1 MRLAIALL
9 LSISFTLPCKAQ
21 KPDVDAVVNNV
32 VNTMGGPDKLLS
44 VNSIKKSGNIEFS
57 GQKIPFNYYAI
68 NKKAQR
74 TEFIFSGMTGYF
86 IVTKDSGYNFNPFQG
101 QTSPENMTA
110 EDVKLAQDD
119 LDLQTV
125 LINYKSKGYTID
137 LLENEDVDGVDA
149 FQLKITISPNKTL
162 FYFIDPSGY
171 YIIRIKSVTISNG
184 QQNVNSTDYYN
195 FKKTKEGILYPYTF
209 GNITFD
215 SIEVNI
221 PLDERLFK
229 PVK

>member
-1 MRLAIALL
+1 MRIAIALL
-9 LSISFTLPCKAQ
+9 LSILFILPCNAQ
-21 KPDVDAVVNNV
+21 KTDVDAVINSVI
-32 VNTMGGPDKLLS
+32 NTLGGREKLLT
-44 VNSIKKSGNIEFS
+44 VNSIKKSGNIEFG

-86 IVTKDSGYNFNPFQG
+86 IITKDSGFNFNPFQG
-101 QTSPENMTA
+101 QTSPENVTA
-110 EDVKLAQDD
+110 EDLKLAQDD

-125 LINYKSKGYTID
+125 LVDYKSKGYTID

-171 YIIRIKSVTISNG
+171 YIIRIKTVTISNG
-184 QQNVNSTDYYN
+184 QQNVGSTDYYN
-195 FKKTKEGILYPYTF
+195 FKKTKEGILYAYTF
-209 GNITFD
+209 DNVTFD
-215 SIEVNI
+215 SIEINI
-221 PLDERLFK
+221 PLDDKLFRPTK
-229 PVK
+229 

>member
-1 MRLAIALL
+1 MRITIALL
-9 LSISFTLPCKAQ
+9 LFISFAIPVRAQ
-21 KPDVDAVVNNV
+21 KTDVDAVVNSV
-32 VNTMGGPDKLLS
+32 INTLGGREKLLS
-44 VNSIKKSGNIEFS
+44 VNSIKKSGNIEFG

-74 TEFIFSGMTGYF
+74 TEFVFSGMTGYF

-101 QTSPENMTA
+101 QTSADNMTA

-119 LDLQTV
+119 LDLGTTLV
-125 LINYKSKGYTID
+125 DYKSKGYTID

-171 YIIRIKSVTISNG
+171 YIIRIKTVTISNG
-184 QQNVNSTDYYN
+184 QQNVDSTDYYN
-195 FKKTKEGILYPYTF
+195 FKKTKEGILYAYTF

-215 SIEVNI
+215 SIEINI
-221 PLDERLFK
+221 PLDEKLFK
-229 PVK
+229 PVR